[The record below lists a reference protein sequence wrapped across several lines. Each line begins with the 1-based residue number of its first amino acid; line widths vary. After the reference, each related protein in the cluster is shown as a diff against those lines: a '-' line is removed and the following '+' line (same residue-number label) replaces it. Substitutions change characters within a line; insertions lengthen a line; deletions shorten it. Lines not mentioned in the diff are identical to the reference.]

1 MLSYLVFASAVLSI
15 DPSHGNGYTKE
26 SGCGFDRISEVF
38 AVCEK
43 RLSELPERSDRN

>member
-26 SGCGFDRISEVF
+26 SGYGFDWIREVF
-38 AVCEK
+38 AVLREALVGTAGSCV
-43 RLSELPERSDRN
+43 L